1 MDFWIIRVFWFS
13 DHSAELGKKLKNS
26 NGKPDDCIKL
36 LAKRIS
42 YIGLSELVN
51 MVIIFMAYIWKI
63 TGLNIYFP
71 GKRKT
76 FPSK

>member
-1 MDFWIIRVFWFS
+1 MDFWIVGVFWFS
-13 DHSAELGKKLKNS
+13 DHNAELGKKLKNS
-26 NGKPDDCIKL
+26 NGKPDDFIKL

-42 YIGLSELVN
+42 NIGLGELVN
-51 MVIIFMAYIWKI
+51 MLIIFMVYIWKI

-71 GKRKT
+71 GKRKI